1 MKGQVKCS
9 LSRVS
14 TNTDAIACRVLT
26 NFFNRVL
33 QQDMINITITYHHL
47 VFCVITSSFHMLKHE
62 YVDIWRSYEK
72 NQVAL
77 IRKILISML
86 AQNQSDEFFSKNWQC
101 LGYMSVSVHIRG

>member
-86 AQNQSDEFFSKNWQC
+86 AKISQMNFSPKTGNA
-101 LGYMSVSVHIRG
+101 